1 MSNDKTVPR
10 PPRGS
15 MPARRRILWMFV
27 LAVAIAAAV
36 ASSMSQ
42 KTLVVLS
49 NPVPVE
55 SATAHDTETARTTK
69 SSAVKA
75 PVPVASSAA
84 AIPTAPSAT
93 TAPPAGPTTEPIPG
107 SIVPPAAI
115 ANEKISAPVKTAVAG
130 FINEAGQIATDSPAA
145 PTPGVPAS
153 APAEVDF
160 TAVAAGVA
168 LGELEAQHQEFA
180 SNGWQQSG
188 TVTVVGTPAVTT
200 QGQGADQ
207 RITVVVCLD
216 SSAVQLVDNTGATV
230 LKAEKAG
237 TRKNL
242 NNYVVQEVDGKW
254 LVIDHSFPDDP
265 HC

>member
-1 MSNDKTVPR
+1 
-10 PPRGS
+10 
-15 MPARRRILWMFV
+15 MPARRRVLWMFV
-27 LAVAIAAAV
+27 LALAIVAAV
-36 ASSMSQ
+36 AFAMAQ
-42 KTLVVLS
+42 KTPVALS
-49 NPVPVE
+49 NPAPVQT
-55 SATAHDTETARTTK
+55 ATVQGTDTARTTT
-69 SSAVKA
+69 SGAVKT

-84 AIPTAPSAT
+84 AIPKAPSAT
-93 TAPPAGPTTEPIPG
+93 IAPPAGPSAEPSPG

-115 ANEKISAPVKTAVAG
+115 GNEKISAPVKTAVAG

-160 TAVAAGVA
+160 TVVAAGVA

-200 QGQGADQ
+200 QGQGLDQ